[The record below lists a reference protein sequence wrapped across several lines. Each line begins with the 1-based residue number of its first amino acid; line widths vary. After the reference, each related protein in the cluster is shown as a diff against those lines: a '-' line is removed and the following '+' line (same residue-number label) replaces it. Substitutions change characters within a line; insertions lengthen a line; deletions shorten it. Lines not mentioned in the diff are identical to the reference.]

1 MRSGFFNKKMIHKKK
16 QQSEQNTSV
25 AKPLFL
31 HFAIVCL
38 LAGVLVCVVAV
49 LCYGA
54 VKIIG
59 GNDHAYIELPGELT
73 KKDAAIVPGT
83 AVQDGYLSA
92 KALER
97 LNAALYL
104 YENDLAEQI
113 IVSGTQEEAE
123 LMACWLLMHKVPAQD
138 IAADGKGYDT
148 HETIMRIGAWQQ
160 GKSYWLCSQEL
171 YADRARFLMKT
182 ADMEGKVLC
191 VDTMYYNGAGKQ
203 SVREFFAATKAA
215 YEAVW
220 YRGKPKQKV
229 HADDFAM
236 RWEAPEEDPHA
247 ITAAEMEMPEDCVVK
262 DIAPEDGYDAE
273 AAIAYAM
280 DYALSHNPEYPL
292 FENNC
297 TNFVSQ
303 CLVAG
308 GIQMSGDGKISKKRK
323 YSISEGHKKW
333 YSKHMISE
341 KTGRRHYA
349 TTQNFINTD
358 AFLVYFTEQLGY
370 GYSTYEN
377 TYDGQAECLKDMASG
392 DVLILYD
399 SEGAVAHIGLITGIG
414 QWNAYYCSNTSD
426 RRNISVFGV
435 GSKYPE
441 IGILHMS
448 DTE

>member
-1 MRSGFFNKKMIHKKK
+1 MC
-16 QQSEQNTSV
+16 
-25 AKPLFL
+25 A
-31 HFAIVCL
+31 
-38 LAGVLVCVVAV
+38 VAV

-59 GNDHAYIELPGELT
+59 GNEHAYIELPKELT

-97 LNAALYL
+97 LKAALYL
-104 YENDLAEQI
+104 YENNLAEQI
-113 IVSGTQEEAE
+113 IVSGTTEEAE
-123 LMACWLLMHKVPAQD
+123 LMARWLLMHKVPAQD

-148 HETIMRIGAWQQ
+148 HETIMRIAAWQR
-160 GKSYWLCSQEL
+160 GKTYWLCSQEL
-171 YADRARFLMKT
+171 YADRARFLMKA
-182 ADMEGKVLC
+182 ADMDGEVLC
-191 VDTMYYNGAGKQ
+191 ADTMYYNEAGKQ
-203 SVREFFAATKAA
+203 MVREFFAATKAVG
-215 YEAVW
+215 EVIL
-220 YRGKPKQKV
+220 YRGEPKQEV
-229 HADDFAM
+229 GPEDFVM
-236 RWEAPEEDPHA
+236 QWKAPEEDSHA
-247 ITAAEMEMPEDCVVK
+247 ITAEEMRMPEDCVVK
-262 DIAPEDGYDAE
+262 DIAPEDGYDAK

-280 DYALSHNPEYPL
+280 DYALAHNPEYPL

-308 GIQMSGDGKISKKRK
+308 GIPMQSSGKVSESKKYNLSRGK
-323 YSISEGHKKW
+323 KKW
-333 YSKHMISE
+333 YSKYVISE

-358 AFLVYFTEQLGY
+358 AFLVYFTQQLGY

-377 TYDGQAECLKDMASG
+377 TYDGQTECLKDMASG

-399 SEGAVAHIGLITGIG
+399 EKGDVAHIGLITGIG

-435 GSKYPE
+435 GSEYPE

-448 DTE
+448 DIE

>member
-1 MRSGFFNKKMIHKKK
+1 MIHKKK

-31 HFAIVCL
+31 HFIIVCL
-38 LAGVLVCVVAV
+38 LTGMLVCAVAV
-49 LCYGA
+49 LCYAA

-59 GNDHAYIELPGELT
+59 GNDHAYIELPEELT

-104 YENDLAEQI
+104 YENDLAQQI

-123 LMACWLLMHKVPAQD
+123 LMSGWLIMHDVTPQD

-148 HETIMRIGAWQQ
+148 HETIMRIAAWQQ
-160 GKSYWLCSQEL
+160 GKTYWLCSQEL

-182 ADMEGKVLC
+182 ADMEGEVLC
-191 VDTMYYNGAGKQ
+191 ADTMYYNGAGKQ
-203 SVREFFAATKAA
+203 SVREFFAATKAVG
-215 YEAVW
+215 EAVW
-220 YRGKPKQKV
+220 YRGTPKQEV
-229 HADDFAM
+229 NANDFAM
-236 RWEAPEEDPHA
+236 RREETTENLHES
-247 ITAAEMEMPEDCVVK
+247 TMEETEIPEDCIVK
-262 DIAPEDGYDAE
+262 DIAPNDGYDVE
-273 AAIAYAM
+273 AAVAYAM
-280 DYALSHNPEYPL
+280 DYAHSHNPEYPV

-308 GIQMSGDGKISKKRK
+308 GISMQSDSKVSGNQKYNISSGK
-323 YSISEGHKKW
+323 KKW
-333 YSKHMISE
+333 YSKNVISE
-341 KTGRRHYA
+341 KSGRRHYA

-377 TYDGQAECLKDMASG
+377 TYEGQSECLKDVASG

-399 SEGAVAHIGLITGIG
+399 AQGKVAHIGLITGVG
-414 QWNAYYCSNTSD
+414 QWNAYYCSNTNN
-426 RRNISVFGV
+426 RRNSSAFGV

-448 DTE
+448 DAE